1 MADACCGPD
10 EVDEHTDTAES
21 LTVTPVWR
29 IRELQAAALA
39 GLLLLAGLVAP
50 SDTVVETVLF
60 AAAAVV
66 GGATFVPGAVRGL
79 MKGRLGV
86 GLLMTIA
93 AVGAVL
99 LGEVAEAATLAFL
112 FSIAEGLEG
121 YALARTRNSL
131 RALLDLVPPTA
142 TVLRDGTQVTVAV
155 SELRV
160 DDLLLV
166 RPGDKIATDG
176 VVRHGRSAIDTS
188 VVTGESVPVEV
199 GPGAEVFAGTVNGTG
214 AIEVEVTATAA
225 DNSLARLVHVV
236 QEAQDRKGSSQRL
249 AERFARPLVPG
260 VLILAAL
267 VGLVGSLVDDPAV
280 WIPRALV
287 VLVAAAPCAFALS
300 VPIAV
305 VAAVGA
311 ASKGGVLIK
320 GGAAVE
326 QLGAVKVVAVDKTGT
341 LTRNEPSVIEIVP
354 AGTCSTDEVLAVAA
368 ALEARSEHPLAAAIV
383 AAAIALPGRDGSDV
397 EAVPGQGLTGVVAG
411 RPARL
416 GKPGFIPVEGLA
428 GDVERLQDAGA
439 TVVLVEHDN
448 TVLGAVAVRDEIRPE
463 AAEAVTMLH
472 RQGVSVVMLTGDN
485 ARTAAAIAAQ
495 AGISE
500 VRAELSPQDKA
511 HIVTE
516 LQARGAVAMVGD
528 GINDAPA
535 LATADAGIA
544 MGAMGSDVAIEAA
557 DIALMGEDLRRLPD
571 AIAHTRHARRIFT
584 QNLILSGLIIAVLV
598 PLAGFGVLGLAAVV
612 ATHELAEVLV
622 ILNGIRAGRRTL
634 LPTRPPVRGS
644 RRARTHA
651 PDRNAKINAAA
662 AVPATSLLTLT
673 PTASQPVQTN
683 AAAHTET
690 AAHSQL
696 PVLTMAPASAEV
708 DGCGCQPG
716 CTCCR

>member
-1 MADACCGPD
+1 MADACCGPGEGD
-10 EVDEHTDTAES
+10 AHTDTAES
-21 LTVTPVWR
+21 TTVTPVWR

-39 GLLLLAGLVAP
+39 GLLLLAGVIAP
-50 SDTVVETVLF
+50 TDTIVETVLF
-60 AAAAVV
+60 ASAAVV
-66 GGATFVPGAVRGL
+66 GGATFVPGAVRAL
-79 MKGRLGV
+79 LRGRLGV
-86 GLLMTIA
+86 SLLMTIA
-93 AVGAVL
+93 AVGAIL

-112 FSIAEGLEG
+112 FAIAEGLEG

-142 TVLRDGTQVTVAV
+142 TILRAGAQVTVAAG
-155 SELRV
+155 ELRV
-160 DDLLLV
+160 GDVLLV
-166 RPGDKIATDG
+166 RPGDKVATDG

-199 GPGAEVFAGTVNGTG
+199 GPGAVVFAGTVNGTG
-214 AIEVEVTATAA
+214 AVEVEVTATAA

-260 VLILAAL
+260 VLILATL

-311 ASKGGVLIK
+311 ASKAGVLIK

-326 QLGAVKVVAVDKTGT
+326 QLGSVKVVAVDKTGT

-354 AGTCSTDEVLAVAA
+354 AGTFSTDDVLAVAA

-383 AAAIALPGRDGSDV
+383 AAATDLPGRDVSDV
-397 EAVPGQGLTGVVAG
+397 EAVPGRGLTGVVAG

-416 GKPGFIPVEGLA
+416 GKPGFLPVAGLA
-428 GDVERLQDAGA
+428 ADVDRLQDAGA
-439 TVVLVEHDN
+439 TVVLVEHGGI
-448 TVLGAVAVRDEIRPE
+448 VLGAVAVRDEIRPE
-463 AAEAVTMLH
+463 AAEAVSMLR

-495 AGISE
+495 AGVSE

-511 HIVTE
+511 RIVTE
-516 LQARGAVAMVGD
+516 LQVRGPVAMVGD

-571 AIAHTRHARRIFT
+571 AIAHNRHARSIFT

-598 PLAGFGVLGLAAVV
+598 PLAGLGVLGLAVVV

-622 ILNGIRAGRRTL
+622 IVNGIRAGRRKL
-634 LPTRPPVRGS
+634 LPARPPVRDS
-644 RRARTHA
+644 RPAHTAHA
-651 PDRNAKINAAA
+651 ATGATTSAATPT
-662 AVPATSLLTLT
+662 VLTLT
-673 PTASQPVQTN
+673 PPVSKGRSGPS
-683 AAAHTET
+683 ARGEVA
-690 AAHSQL
+690 
-696 PVLTMAPASAEV
+696 VLTIASTSSEV
-708 DGCGCQPG
+708 DDCGCQPG
-716 CTCCR
+716 CTCCS